1 MLFWVSY
8 MPVFCIVVFELV
20 QCNSAC
26 FKQKGTLEI
35 RSLLVLSLL
44 CWGELIRFQPSR
56 TTAKKA
62 SLTSGGTCADPCQVQ
77 GSSTG
82 RLPGQ
87 SRRTDQRSGDGS
99 WKKKKQ
105 SCMASGGENPSCVLP
120 SSEMKICG
128 SERDRNQWP
137 SRYSRGSGTG
147 SDTPSGSQHPAP
159 HACPDLE
166 PTGEEKERPASQ
178 QLEVRHWSRA
188 EIARDQLV
196 QNDKSSPEQCDVEGR
211 WWPML
216 HRERWA

>member
-8 MPVFCIVVFELV
+8 MHVFCIVVFELV

-35 RSLLVLSLL
+35 CSLLVLSLL
-44 CWGELIRFQPSR
+44 CWDELIRFQPSR

-99 WKKKKQ
+99 WKQKKQ
-105 SCMASGGENPSCVLP
+105 SCMAFGGENASCV
-120 SSEMKICG
+120 G
-128 SERDRNQWP
+128 A
-137 SRYSRGSGTG
+137 SGTG
-147 SDTPSGSQHPAP
+147 TSGQADTPEEVGLDRTHPQEASIQHHMHAQTWNPQGKRKRGQP
-159 HACPDLE
+159 HNSWRWDTE
-166 PTGEEKERPASQ
+166 
-178 QLEVRHWSRA
+178 A
-188 EIARDQLV
+188 EL
-196 QNDKSSPEQCDVEGR
+196 K
-211 WWPML
+211 
-216 HRERWA
+216 